1 MPSSLFLAVAAI
13 TALVSILSTL
23 FLSAEENSHKK
34 RRISHTYLV
43 EAILITIVIT
53 FGLIRLS
60 RYLGDAMSNTEYA
73 TQRITILEEEIA
85 HLENMIFS
93 LREENQNLE
102 SMISSL
108 KEEIYEA
115 NSKKHLVMF
124 DILDYDGLIIPDYSV
139 NDETKTVSI
148 ALDPA
153 DGYFIEC
160 LDSNNNKI
168 DPYSTDDDKWT
179 FIMPDS
185 DITFYIRKK

>member
-1 MPSSLFLAVAAI
+1 MPSSLFLAISAI

-23 FLSAEENSHKK
+23 FLSTDEHSHKK
-34 RRISHTYLV
+34 RLISRTYFV
-43 EAILITIVIT
+43 GAILVTIVIT
-53 FGLIRLS
+53 FGLINLS
-60 RYLGDAMSNTEYA
+60 KYLGDAMTNTEYA
-73 TQRITILEEEIA
+73 TQRIAILEDEIA
-85 HLENMIFS
+85 HLENMISS

-108 KEEIYEA
+108 KEEIYET

-124 DILDYDGLIIPDYSV
+124 NTLDYNGLIIPDYSV
-139 NDETKTVSI
+139 NGETKIVSI

-160 LDSNNNKI
+160 LDSNNNI
-168 DPYSTDDDKWT
+168 IVPYSTDNDKWV